1 MKPRIVILATG
12 GTIAGKGE
20 PGKDIGYQ
28 SGSLPVSELV
38 EAVPGLSGIAD
49 IKTEQ
54 ICNLNSDDITGEIWI
69 ALAQRINALAREP
82 DTDGFVVTHG
92 TDTLEETA
100 YFLNLTI
107 KTDKPV
113 VVTGAMRPA
122 TSSTPDGPANLLLA
136 VKAAASSANRGKG
149 VQVAFAGRLIPARAA
164 VKRHTAALDAITSD
178 GADETGC
185 TCTCGDGY
193 SSRAHTTGTEF
204 DITGLKTLPKVAILY
219 FAVDADPAMVEY
231 AASRSDGIVIAGA
244 GAGEFSL
251 AWRAVLERCGVP
263 VVVSSRT
270 GCGPV
275 LQEAMVCANAVAA
288 GTLQPAKAAVLLRL
302 ALSKTRDTKEL
313 NRIFSTY

>member
-20 PGKDIGYQ
+20 PGKDICYQ

-38 EAVPGLSGIAD
+38 EAVPGLSGIAE
-49 IKTEQ
+49 IKTDQ

-107 KTDKPV
+107 KTEKSV

-122 TSSTPDGPANLLLA
+122 TSHAPDGPQNLLLA

-149 VQVAFAGRLIPARAA
+149 VLVAFAGRLIPARAA

-178 GADETGC
+178 GTDEAGC
-185 TCTCGDGY
+185 ACGC
-193 SSRAHTTGTEF
+193 RRHTTGTEF
-204 DITGLKTLPKVAILY
+204 DITGLKTLPRVAILY
-219 FAVDADPAMVEY
+219 FATDADPAMVEY
-231 AASRSDGIVIAGA
+231 AASHSDGIVIAGA

-251 AWRAVLERCGVP
+251 AWRAALEKCTVP

>member
-1 MKPRIVILATG
+1 MILATG

-20 PGKDIGYQ
+20 PGKDICYQ
-28 SGSLPVSELV
+28 SGSLPASELV
-38 EAVPGLSGIAD
+38 EAVPGLSGIAE

-54 ICNLNSDDITGEIWI
+54 ICNLNSDDITSEIWI
-69 ALAQRINALAREP
+69 ALAQRINALTREP

-107 KTDKPV
+107 KTEKPV

-122 TSSTPDGPANLLLA
+122 TSHAPDGPQNLLLA

-178 GADETGC
+178 GTDQAGCTSGC
-185 TCTCGDGY
+185 TCTCGDG
-193 SSRAHTTGTEF
+193 SGSRAHTTGTEF
-204 DITGLKTLPKVAILY
+204 DITAFKTLPRVAILY
-219 FAVDADPAMVEY
+219 FATDADPAMVEY
-231 AASRSDGIVIAGA
+231 AASNSDGIVVAGA

-251 AWRAVLERCGVP
+251 AWRSALERCIVP

-275 LQEAMVCANAVAA
+275 LQETMVCANAVAA

-302 ALSKTRDTKEL
+302 ALTKTRDTKEL
-313 NRIFSTY
+313 IRIFSTY

>member
-1 MKPRIVILATG
+1 MILATG

-49 IKTEQ
+49 IRTEQ
-54 ICNLNSDDITGEIWI
+54 ICNLNSDDITSEIWI
-69 ALAQRINALAREP
+69 ALAQRINAQAREP

-100 YFLNLTI
+100 YFLNLTV
-107 KTDKPV
+107 KTEKSV

-122 TSSTPDGPANLLLA
+122 TANAPDGPQNLLLA

-164 VKRHTAALDAITSD
+164 VKNHTSSLDAITLDSD
-178 GADETGC
+178 AQEPG
-185 TCTCGDGY
+185 
-193 SSRAHTTGTEF
+193 RRHTTGTEF
-204 DITGLKTLPKVAILY
+204 HVSGLKALPKVPVLY
-219 FAVDADPAMVEY
+219 FNVDADPGFVEY
-231 AASRSDGIVIAGA
+231 AASNSDGIVIAGA
-244 GAGEFSL
+244 GAGEFSQ
-251 AWRAVLERCGVP
+251 AWRSALERCKVP

-275 LQEAMVCANAVAA
+275 LQEIMVCPNAVAA

-302 ALSKTRDTKEL
+302 ALTRTRDTEEL
-313 NRIFSTY
+313 IRIFDTY

>member
-1 MKPRIVILATG
+1 MRPRIVILATG
-12 GTIAGKGE
+12 GTIAGLGE
-20 PGKDIGYQ
+20 QGKDIGYQ
-28 SGSLPVSELV
+28 SGSIPASELV
-38 EAVPGLSGIAD
+38 EAVPGLTGIAE
-49 IKTEQ
+49 IKIEQ
-54 ICNLNSDDITGEIWI
+54 ICNLNSDDITSEIWI

-107 KTDKPV
+107 KTKKPV

-122 TSSTPDGPANLLLA
+122 TASAPDGPQNLLLA
-136 VKAAASSANRGKG
+136 VKAAASSANSGKG

-164 VKRHTAALDAITSD
+164 VKRHTAALDAVT
-178 GADETGC
+178 ACAEEAGC
-185 TCTCGDGY
+185 TCGC
-193 SSRAHTTGTEF
+193 RAHTTGTEF
-204 DITGLKTLPKVAILY
+204 DITGLKTLPRVAILY

-244 GAGEFSL
+244 GAGEFSF
-251 AWRAVLERCGVP
+251 AWRAALERCTVP

-275 LQEAMVCANAVAA
+275 LQETMCCANAVAA

-302 ALSKTRDTKEL
+302 ALTKTRDTKEL
-313 NRIFSTY
+313 IRIFDTY

>member
-12 GTIAGKGE
+12 GTIAGTGE
-20 PGKDIGYQ
+20 PGKDIGYK
-28 SGSLPVSELV
+28 SGSLPAEKMVA
-38 EAVPGLSGIAD
+38 AVPGLTDIAE

-54 ICNLNSDDITGEIWI
+54 ICSLNSDDITSEIWI
-69 ALAQRINALAREP
+69 ALAQRINALEKEP

-122 TSSTPDGPANLLLA
+122 TASTPDGPANLLLA

-164 VKRHTAALDAITSD
+164 VKRHTAALDAVTD
-178 GADETGC
+178 CAEEAGC
-185 TCTCGDGY
+185 TGSC
-193 SSRAHTTGTEF
+193 RRHTTGTEF
-204 DITGLKTLPKVAILY
+204 DITGLKTLPRVAVLY
-219 FAVDADPAMVEY
+219 FATDADPGFVEY
-231 AASRSDGIVIAGA
+231 AASNSDGIVIAGA
-244 GAGEFSL
+244 GAGEFSQ
-251 AWRAVLERCGVP
+251 AWRSALERCKVP

-275 LQEAMVCANAVAA
+275 LQETMVCPNAVAA

-302 ALSKTRDTKEL
+302 ALTRTRDTEEL
-313 NRIFSTY
+313 IRIFDTY

>member
-28 SGSLPVSELV
+28 SGSIPASELV

-54 ICNLNSDDITGEIWI
+54 ICNLNSDDITSEIWI
-69 ALAQRINALAREP
+69 ALAQRINALTREP

-100 YFLNLTI
+100 YFLSLTI

-122 TSSTPDGPANLLLA
+122 TSSTPDGPANLLHA
-136 VKAAASSANRGKG
+136 VEAAASGANRGKG
-149 VQVAFAGRLIPARAA
+149 VLVAFAGRLIPARAA
-164 VKRHTAALDAITSD
+164 VKRHTAALDAIASD
-178 GADETGC
+178 GTDKAGC
-185 TCTCGDGY
+185 TYGSGCGN
-193 SSRAHTTGTEF
+193 RAHTIGTEF
-204 DITGLKTLPKVAILY
+204 DIAGLKTLPKVAILY
-219 FAVDADPAMVEY
+219 FATDADPAMVEY

-244 GAGEFSL
+244 GAGEFSQ
-251 AWRAVLERCGVP
+251 AWRSALERSTVP

-275 LQEAMVCANAVAA
+275 LQEAMCCANAVAA

-302 ALSKTRDTKEL
+302 ALTRTRDTEEL
-313 NRIFSTY
+313 IRIFDTY

>member
-1 MKPRIVILATG
+1 MKRRIVILATG
-12 GTIAGKGE
+12 GTISGIGE
-20 PGKDIGYQ
+20 PGKDIGYK
-28 SGSLPVSELV
+28 SGSLPASELV

-49 IKTEQ
+49 IRTEQ
-54 ICNLNSDDITGEIWI
+54 VCNLNSDDITSEIWI
-69 ALAQRINALAREP
+69 ALAQRINTLAREP

-107 KTDKPV
+107 KTEKSV

-122 TSSTPDGPANLLLA
+122 TSHAPDGPQNLLHA
-136 VKAAASSANRGKG
+136 VKAAASGANRGKG
-149 VQVAFAGRLIPARAA
+149 VLVAFGGRLIPARAA
-164 VKRHTAALDAITSD
+164 VKRHTAALDAVASD
-178 GADETGC
+178 GTGQAGC
-185 TCTCGDGY
+185 ACGC
-193 SSRAHTTGTEF
+193 RRHTTGTEF
-204 DITGLKTLPKVAILY
+204 DIAGLKTLPKVAVLY

-231 AASRSDGIVIAGA
+231 AASHSDGIVVAGA

-251 AWRAVLERCGVP
+251 AWCAVLERCGVP

-275 LQEAMVCANAVAA
+275 LQEAMVCKNAVAA

-302 ALSKTRDTKEL
+302 ALTKTRDTKEL
-313 NRIFSTY
+313 IRIFSTY

>member
-1 MKPRIVILATG
+1 MKRRIVILATG

-20 PGKDIGYQ
+20 PGKEICYQ
-28 SGSLPVSELV
+28 SGSIPASELV
-38 EAVPGLSGIAD
+38 EAVPGLSSIAE

-54 ICNLNSDDITGEIWI
+54 ICNLNSDDITSEIWI

-107 KTDKPV
+107 KTEKPV

-122 TSSTPDGPANLLLA
+122 TSGAPDGPQNLLLA

-164 VKRHTAALDAITSD
+164 VKRHTAALDAITAD
-178 GADETGC
+178 GTDMPGC
-185 TCTCGDGY
+185 TCGSG
-193 SSRAHTTGTEF
+193 AHTTGTEF
-204 DITGLKTLPKVAILY
+204 DITGLKTLPRVAILY
-219 FAVDADPAMVEY
+219 FAVDADPALVEY
-231 AASRSDGIVIAGA
+231 AASHSDGIVVAGA

-251 AWRAVLERCGVP
+251 AWRSALERCTVP

-275 LQEAMVCANAVAA
+275 LQEAMVCKNAVAA

-302 ALSKTRDTKEL
+302 ALTKTHDNKEL
-313 NRIFSTY
+313 IRIFSTY

>member
-1 MKPRIVILATG
+1 VKPRIVILATG
-12 GTIAGKGE
+12 GTISGTGE

-28 SGSLPVSELV
+28 SGSLPIEKIA
-38 EAVPGLSGIAD
+38 EAVPGLTGIAE

-54 ICNLNSDDITGEIWI
+54 ICNLNSDDITDRIWI

-107 KTDKPV
+107 KTEKPV

-122 TSSTPDGPANLLLA
+122 TSGAPDGPQNLYLA
-136 VKAAASSANRGKG
+136 VKAAASSANQGKG
-149 VQVAFAGRLIPARAA
+149 VLVAFAGRLIPARAA
-164 VKRHTAALDAITSD
+164 VKRHTAALDAVTACP
-178 GADETGC
+178 GEAGC
-185 TCTCGDGY
+185 SCGP
-193 SSRAHTTGTEF
+193 RAHTTSTEF
-204 DITGLKTLPKVAILY
+204 DITGLKTLPRVAILY

-231 AASRSDGIVIAGA
+231 ASSRSDGIVIAGA

-251 AWRAVLERCGVP
+251 AWRSALEKCGVP

-275 LQEAMVCANAVAA
+275 LQEAMCCAGAVAA

-302 ALSKTRDTKEL
+302 ALTKTHDIKEL
-313 NRIFSTY
+313 IRIFNTY

>member
-28 SGSLPVSELV
+28 SGSLPASELV
-38 EAVPGLSGIAD
+38 EAVPGLSGIAE

-69 ALAQRINALAREP
+69 ALAQRINTLAREP

-107 KTDKPV
+107 KTEKSV

-122 TSSTPDGPANLLLA
+122 TSHAPDGPANVLHA

-164 VKRHTAALDAITSD
+164 VKRHTAALDAVASD
-178 GADETGC
+178 GTDEAGC
-185 TCTCGDGY
+185 ACG
-193 SSRAHTTGTEF
+193 SRRHTTGTEF
-204 DITGLKTLPKVAILY
+204 DIAGLKTLPRVAVLY
-219 FAVDADPAMVEY
+219 FATDADPARVEY

-251 AWRAVLERCGVP
+251 AWRSALERCAVP

-275 LQEAMVCANAVAA
+275 LQEAMVCPNAVAA

-302 ALSKTRDTKEL
+302 ALTKTHDNKEL
-313 NRIFSTY
+313 IRIFSTY

>member
-1 MKPRIVILATG
+1 MILATG
-12 GTIAGKGE
+12 GTISGRGE

-28 SGSLPVSELV
+28 SGSLPASELV

-54 ICNLNSDDITGEIWI
+54 ICNLNSDDITSEIWI
-69 ALAQRINALAREP
+69 ALAQRINALTREP

-100 YFLNLTI
+100 YFLSLTI
-107 KTDKPV
+107 KTEKPV

-122 TSSTPDGPANLLLA
+122 TSNAPDGPQNLLLA

-149 VQVAFAGRLIPARAA
+149 VLVAFAGRLIPARAA

-178 GADETGC
+178 GTGQA
-185 TCTCGDGY
+185 GY
-193 SSRAHTTGTEF
+193 TSRRHTTGTEF
-204 DITGLKTLPKVAILY
+204 DIAGLKTLPKVAVLY

-231 AASRSDGIVIAGA
+231 AASHSDGIVIAGA

-251 AWRAVLERCGVP
+251 AWRAVLEKCGVP

-302 ALSKTRDTKEL
+302 ALTKTRDTKEL
-313 NRIFSTY
+313 IRIFCTY

>member
-12 GTIAGKGE
+12 GTIAGTGE
-20 PGKDIGYQ
+20 PGKDLGYQ
-28 SGSLPVSELV
+28 SGSLPIEMIT
-38 EAVPGLSGIAD
+38 EAVPGLAGMAE

-54 ICNLNSDDITGEIWI
+54 ICNLNSDDITAEIWV
-69 ALAQRINALAREP
+69 ALAQRINTLAREP

-107 KTDKPV
+107 KTEKPV

-122 TSSTPDGPANLLLA
+122 TSDAPDGPQNLYQA

-149 VQVAFAGRLIPARAA
+149 VLVAFAGRLIPARAA
-164 VKRHTAALDAITSD
+164 VKRHTAALDAIT
-178 GADETGC
+178 ACPDESGC
-185 TCTCGDGY
+185 SCGP
-193 SSRAHTTGTEF
+193 RAHTTGTEF
-204 DITGLKTLPKVAILY
+204 DITGLKTLPRVAILY

-231 AASRSDGIVIAGA
+231 AASHSDGIVIAGA

-251 AWRAVLERCGVP
+251 AWRSALEKCGVP

-270 GCGPV
+270 GCGSV
-275 LQEAMVCANAVAA
+275 LQEAMCCAGAVAA

-302 ALSKTRDTKEL
+302 ALTKTHDTKEL
-313 NRIFSTY
+313 IRIFNTY